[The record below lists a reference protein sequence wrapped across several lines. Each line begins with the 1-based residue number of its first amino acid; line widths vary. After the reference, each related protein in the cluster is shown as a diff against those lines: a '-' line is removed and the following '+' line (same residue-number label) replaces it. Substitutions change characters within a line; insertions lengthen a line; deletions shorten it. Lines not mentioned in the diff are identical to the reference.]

1 MAVSAMVEASLP
13 APGVLTA
20 SAISRAALIPVHTT
34 LGVSTPAGNGSALSD
49 KPASLS
55 PARIDDS
62 SSPSRAAPERRH
74 QHLVPSV
81 GIAAAR
87 LMFLEP
93 EKERWRQ
100 IAREWYA
107 KGLAI
112 VPNAGKLH
120 HHLGLL
126 SRDKDGGEE
135 ELRGVYH
142 LVKRYA
148 IYVCLS

>member
-1 MAVSAMVEASLP
+1 MVEAS
-13 APGVLTA
+13 ASTPGVLTV
-20 SAISRAALIPVHTT
+20 SAIARASLAPTT
-34 LGVSTPAGNGSALSD
+34 TTTHLTPGVSTPVANGSALSD

-62 SSPSRAAPERRH
+62 PSPSRAPHHRRH
-74 QHLVPSV
+74 QHMLPSV

-87 LMFLEP
+87 LMVLEP

-107 KGLAI
+107 KGLTTTP
-112 VPNAGKLH
+112 VTGKLH

-142 LVKRYA
+142 FVKRYA
-148 IYVCLS
+148 SFFFSG